1 MCNQELKKHK
11 DNEVT
16 DKINDLAIGAHNKK
30 FKNTRTSMDW
40 LCSNGEEIDKYM
52 KDDKCKKEY
61 TIGIFRELL
70 NSMEFAC
77 NKKNIKLMNKN
88 TPILLLSGEDDPV
101 GKFGKGVKKI
111 YDFFLSAGIKNVSMK
126 LYPGLRHDIFHEK
139 NNLEIFEDIYN
150 WINK

>member
-1 MCNQELKKHK
+1 MAKYNYKNQTLW
-11 DNEVT
+11 DY
-16 DKINDLAIGAHNKK
+16 
-30 FKNTRTSMDW
+30 
-40 LCSNGEEIDKYM
+40 CSNHNIEFSKVLYRINKYL

-70 NSMEFAC
+70 NSMEFSC

-111 YDFFLSAGIKNVSMK
+111 YDFILSVGIENVSIK

-150 WINK
+150 FIK